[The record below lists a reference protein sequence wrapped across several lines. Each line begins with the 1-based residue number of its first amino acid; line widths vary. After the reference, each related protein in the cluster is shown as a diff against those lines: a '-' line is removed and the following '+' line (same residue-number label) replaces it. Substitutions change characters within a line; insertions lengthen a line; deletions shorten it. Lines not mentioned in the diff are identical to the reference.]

1 MIVGVRRD
9 RPDRR
14 RARVGVIGPTRLN
27 YARVISDGP
36 IQTRTSLHRA
46 RGRRRGGR
54 IARQETDNV
63 RKRAEREVAEARA
76 YGIANF
82 ARDTIG
88 VADNL
93 ARALEAIAPE
103 SRANADDTLKALLD
117 GVDLTRRDLRNTL
130 KKHGVRELDPKGE
143 KFDPNFHQ
151 AMYEVPDP
159 EVAAGTVV
167 QVMQTGYAIGD
178 RVLRPA
184 LVAVAKGGA
193 KNNGKSDTPEPATP
207 RAPGR
212 GEA

>member
-1 MIVGVRRD
+1 MSNSEENKPNENPEAAPADAADSLPPPEEQIALLAAAVDELRD
-9 RPDRR
+9 KFL
-14 RARVGVIGPTRLN
+14 RAV
-27 YARVISDGP
+27 A
-36 IQTRTSLHRA
+36 
-46 RGRRRGGR
+46 
-54 IARQETDNV
+54 ETDNV

-93 ARALEAIAPE
+93 ARALDAIAPE
-103 SRANADDTLKALLD
+103 ARANADETLKALLD
-117 GVDLTRRDLRNTL
+117 GVDLTRRELRNTL

-159 EVAAGTVV
+159 EAAAGTVV

-193 KNNGKSDTPEPATP
+193 KAAEREPATP
-207 RAPGR
+207 PAPER
-212 GEA
+212 GCA

>member
-1 MIVGVRRD
+1 MSNSEENKPNENPEAAPADAADSLPPPEEQIALLAAAVDELRD
-9 RPDRR
+9 KFL
-14 RARVGVIGPTRLN
+14 RAV
-27 YARVISDGP
+27 A
-36 IQTRTSLHRA
+36 
-46 RGRRRGGR
+46 
-54 IARQETDNV
+54 ETDNV

-93 ARALEAIAPE
+93 ARALDAIAPE
-103 SRANADDTLKALLD
+103 ARANADETLKALLD
-117 GVDLTRRDLRNTL
+117 GVDLTRRELRNTL

-159 EVAAGTVV
+159 EAAAGTVV

-184 LVAVAKGGA
+184 LVAVAKGGTKA
-193 KNNGKSDTPEPATP
+193 AEREPATP
-207 RAPGR
+207 PAPER
-212 GEA
+212 GGA

>member
-1 MIVGVRRD
+1 MSNSEENKPNENPEAAPADAADSLPPPEEQIALLAAAVDELRD
-9 RPDRR
+9 KFL
-14 RARVGVIGPTRLN
+14 RAV
-27 YARVISDGP
+27 A
-36 IQTRTSLHRA
+36 
-46 RGRRRGGR
+46 
-54 IARQETDNV
+54 ETDNV

-93 ARALEAIAPE
+93 ARALDAIAPE
-103 SRANADDTLKALLD
+103 ARANADETLKALLD
-117 GVDLTRRDLRNTL
+117 GVDLTRRELSKTL

-159 EVAAGTVV
+159 EAAAGTVV
-167 QVMQTGYAIGD
+167 QVMQTGYAIGE

-193 KNNGKSDTPEPATP
+193 KAGAGEAATP
-207 RAPGR
+207 PAPER
-212 GEA
+212 GGA

>member
-1 MIVGVRRD
+1 MSNSEEKKPNENPETATAETADTPPSPEEQISLLAAAVDELRD
-9 RPDRR
+9 KFL
-14 RARVGVIGPTRLN
+14 RAV
-27 YARVISDGP
+27 A
-36 IQTRTSLHRA
+36 
-46 RGRRRGGR
+46 
-54 IARQETDNV
+54 ETDNV

-93 ARALEAIAPE
+93 ARALDAITPE
-103 SRANADDTLKALLD
+103 SHANADETLKALLD
-117 GVDLTRRDLRNTL
+117 GVDLTRRELRNTL

-159 EVAAGTVV
+159 EAAAGTVV
-167 QVMQTGYAIGD
+167 QVMQSGYAIGD

-184 LVAVAKGGA
+184 LVAVAKGGTKA
-193 KNNGKSDTPEPATP
+193 DPREPATP
-207 RAPGR
+207 PAPER
-212 GEA
+212 GGA